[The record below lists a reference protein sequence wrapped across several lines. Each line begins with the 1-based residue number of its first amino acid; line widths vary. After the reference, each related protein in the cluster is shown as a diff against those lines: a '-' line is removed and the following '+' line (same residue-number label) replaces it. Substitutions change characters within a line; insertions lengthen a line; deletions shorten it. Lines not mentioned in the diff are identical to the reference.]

1 MVEGR
6 HLEKETEVMVC
17 AAQEQALQV
26 NSIKNHNDG
35 QGVSAMS
42 RLCGKSSET
51 LIHLSSGCSVLASR
65 NIKLDMIKW
74 TSRSIC
80 CYSRSMGSRQ
90 EMSGTAMYPML

>member
-17 AAQEQALQV
+17 AAKEQALQV

-35 QGVSAMS
+35 QDVSAMS